1 MTRPDARVV
10 VGRGQIAV
18 SALNVPPRP
27 ADLVN
32 PRSGE
37 EIWFDGDEIETRMI
51 GRIPAHSPGPP
62 LHLHRSV
69 EDSATV
75 ASGRIRYTI
84 DGRTYD
90 LGPGDGVCVPP
101 GTRHRWENPYEEEA
115 YMVGRVRPG
124 IVHEIELRL
133 LYAALA
139 RPRPNP
145 LELAVA
151 FHDGDSYP
159 GDMPLPIA
167 RAIFGLLYGISSV
180 AGIADRF
187 RSANLPGSL
196 ASHAHGH

>member
-1 MTRPDARVV
+1 MTRPDDAREDVN
-10 VGRGQIAV
+10 RDQIAV
-18 SALNVPPRP
+18 WAASVPPRP

-37 EIWFDGDEIETRMI
+37 EIWFDGDEMETRMV

-62 LHLHRSV
+62 LHIHRAV
-69 EDSATV
+69 EDNATV
-75 ASGRIRYTI
+75 ISGRLRFTI
-84 DGRTYD
+84 DGRVHD
-90 LGPGDGVCVPP
+90 LWPGDSVRVPP
-101 GTRHRWENPYEEEA
+101 GTRHRWENPYEEA
-115 YMVGRVRPG
+115 ACMVGRVRPG

-133 LYAALA
+133 LYGALA

-167 RAIFGLLYGISSV
+167 RAIFGLLYTISSV
-180 AGIADRF
+180 VGVAARF
-187 RSANLPGSL
+187 RVANLPRAL
-196 ASHAHGH
+196 VRNPH